1 MWTASNERL
10 TLSLAHL
17 FEKRLETELDER
29 QQSGDCGITL
39 INVHEGNKKKKKKS
53 NKEATEFKESKAK
66 SKIANENKPSS

>member
-39 INVHEGNKKKKKKS
+39 INVHEGNKKKKK
-53 NKEATEFKESKAK
+53 E
-66 SKIANENKPSS
+66 